1 MLELLIAAM
10 IAIAGGEIHNIDE
23 PAHADYRAGV
33 SELARLNIEVSSEG
47 LLVSPEVDA
56 ALLTGIQ
63 WYESRFRPE
72 PPDGDCHMVGL
83 GFTTR
88 KVCSVQG
95 PMQLMKGAGKLAL
108 FVGTR
113 FEGMTNPEMKKPANN
128 IAAAYR
134 TLLYYK
140 ELCGGPPGV
149 WVTAYGFGHC
159 PKSHGGKHGS
169 LHWEGARRCALITA
183 VLESTRTKPEG
194 WRCGHEGQSVLP
206 HTRYLIR
213 RLKRSVPPQPAAK

>member
-10 IAIAGGEIHNIDE
+10 IAIAGGEVHNIDE
-23 PAHADYRAGV
+23 PAQADYRAGV
-33 SELARLNIEVSSEG
+33 SELARINIEVGSQG

-56 ALLTGIQ
+56 VLLTGIQ
-63 WYESRFRPE
+63 FYESRFRPDA
-72 PPDGDCHMVGL
+72 PDGDCRMVGL
-83 GFTTR
+83 GHTTR
-88 KVCSVQG
+88 KICSVQG
-95 PMQLMKGAGKLAL
+95 PMQLMKGAGKLPL

-113 FEGMTNPEMKKPANN
+113 FEGMSNPELKKPANN

-134 TLLYYK
+134 ALVYYK

-159 PKSHGGKHGS
+159 PKRSLGKHS
-169 LHWEGARRCALITA
+169 TLHWEGARRCALITA
-183 VLESTRTKPEG
+183 MLESTGTKPAD
-194 WRCGHEGQSVLP
+194 WRCGHEGQRVLS

-213 RLKRSVPPQPAAK
+213 RLKRSVPTPPASE